1 MKNEFIYNQCFT
13 KEDVENFP
21 KGWLYHHEMSCN
33 KKISS
38 DNSKKGKTNLIN
50 QYIFIKPD
58 IWGKTELEDEY
69 WKDDDYHP
77 SLWEVDVETMK
88 NDVLLVGKI
97 IKKKRNAK
105 KMYETVL
112 MSNCKTHVNY
122 FTEDQCKKM
131 LQTNLNIVKKTLVRN
146 KSKIRQT
153 NHDDTQPEDTT
164 PSSMIAELNEKDAKK
179 TKNIKKKNGQ
189 SSSRLDTKL
198 NGKETDEMK
207 DKYVQKMLGE
217 LIIENRSED
226 LIDETLILPE
236 IPSSSVVKKQLSP
249 MRNKDNKTTSFP
261 TSKRRKENYDVKK
274 GKDKQ
279 KIQNEKKNTIEK
291 KFTKAKRIEKKE
303 ENNDDHNDKSDF
315 LLHKEV
321 AFDFH
326 NNNFNSRFKTE
337 MKKVTLPKNALING
351 RYIIGYV
358 FERVSK
364 KQKGSKFPN
373 YKIGFQYSGEGMKDM
388 IFKTEEIFDAIQLY
402 NNVIDKKKIPQE
414 IGSNSTLIK
423 LDDPE
428 LKIYK
433 FNPDDVHGD
442 VIESDDDEDED
453 EMNQIC
459 NRLREGNLYFQKEF
473 HGAGVQKYFNTD
485 LFMEF
490 PNKKN
495 QNSLDINQGLIWK
508 KNEQINGPSGIRPA
522 RRTCL
527 KKDCRHK
534 FRSVIESV
542 LAFLPVQF
550 WLYHLKQTNN
560 YLKGSLEEKSGL
572 NSDSSSPLKFREIT
586 FDELMIFY
594 AIIIQLA
601 MKPNPGSR
609 YTESW
614 RTDHKVW
621 YTACNHMSKHRFQE
635 IRAAL
640 HWCDNE
646 KVKNLYLNQKK
657 RKQDT
662 LYKVRPLL
670 SIIEK
675 NLGKY
680 LDPCTELSLDE
691 TCVAIRSQWARAVTF
706 YNPNK
711 PKGKHHLKFY
721 TLCENSH
728 WCALEIKMCH
738 RFKKDDFEV
747 KESEPESKDKGS
759 KPTIHS
765 ETLSENS
772 FNENEVIDS
781 DVEDA
786 DDYEDSSDDES
797 TNGLDNILDKDFLNQ
812 VDEII
817 DEEITNESLI
827 VEENIKKQE
836 SQCEKTAQKTVQTVT
851 SLCKNYQGSG
861 RVINMDNLYSSP
873 LVFIKLKEMSLYA
886 RGTVR
891 LNRKYLPK
899 FIQYLR
905 RDMSNLKRGSY
916 QFAVNTEYNMSMHC
930 WHDKNPVHVL
940 STADSTTVEEVSRK
954 QGSDKIIVQ
963 CPSTIKNYNKNMQAV
978 DQFNKLMSLFSL
990 CEAHTFTKYYK
1001 KIAMVLMDFVFV
1013 NSYLHHKLF
1022 LESIVSPD
1030 EKRKKKITRKQYM
1043 EDLIEAL
1050 IETDWAKVAREYERK
1065 REEKAGVKKR
1075 KFGFISSEEDD
1086 KNEDDE
1092 HIFNE
1097 IDFDLV
1103 PSLPPLPDEYICQAV
1118 SFDSKTAL
1126 FSLKN
1131 GAKNKS
1137 KFYCKV
1143 CQFEGRGNVRKGTVF
1158 CINHGVSLCQQVNVH
1173 PKEKEKFI
1181 LRDKKIDTKD
1191 IADWKWLSSKQDE
1204 WTCWEK
1210 AHYHYIPNGL
1220 FKLPKGKS
1228 VVVHNFDSYAAFDFR
1243 SSPFLLRKIALK
1255 NTYYKKVGART
1266 EKKYIN

>member
-1 MKNEFIYNQCFT
+1 MYVRTCPVRRYN
-13 KEDVENFP
+13 N
-21 KGWLYHHEMSCN
+21 
-33 KKISS
+33 
-38 DNSKKGKTNLIN
+38 
-50 QYIFIKPD
+50 
-58 IWGKTELEDEY
+58 IWGKDKLEDEY

-131 LQTNLNIVKKTLVRN
+131 MRTNLNIVKKTLVRN

-236 IPSSSVVKKQLSP
+236 IPSSSVVEKQLSP

-364 KQKGSKFPN
+364 KQK
-373 YKIGFQYSGEGMKDM
+373 
-388 IFKTEEIFDAIQLY
+388 
-402 NNVIDKKKIPQE
+402 V
-414 IGSNSTLIK
+414 
-423 LDDPE
+423 
-428 LKIYK
+428 
-433 FNPDDVHGD
+433 
-442 VIESDDDEDED
+442 
-453 EMNQIC
+453 
-459 NRLREGNLYFQKEF
+459 
-473 HGAGVQKYFNTD
+473 
-485 LFMEF
+485 
-490 PNKKN
+490 
-495 QNSLDINQGLIWK
+495 
-508 KNEQINGPSGIRPA
+508 
-522 RRTCL
+522 
-527 KKDCRHK
+527 
-534 FRSVIESV
+534 
-542 LAFLPVQF
+542 
-550 WLYHLKQTNN
+550 KQTNN
-560 YLKGSLEEKSGL
+560 YLKGSLEEKTGL

-797 TNGLDNILDKDFLNQ
+797 TNGLDDILDKDFLNQ

-916 QFAVNTEYNMSMHC
+916 QFAVNTAYNMSMHC

-1022 LESIVSPD
+1022 LESIVSP
-1030 EKRKKKITRKQYM
+1030 EKKK
-1043 EDLIEAL
+1043 
-1050 IETDWAKVAREYERK
+1050 
-1065 REEKAGVKKR
+1065 EEKNYTET
-1075 KFGFISSEEDD
+1075 I
-1086 KNEDDE
+1086 
-1092 HIFNE
+1092 H
-1097 IDFDLV
+1097 
-1103 PSLPPLPDEYICQAV
+1103 
-1118 SFDSKTAL
+1118 
-1126 FSLKN
+1126 
-1131 GAKNKS
+1131 
-1137 KFYCKV
+1137 
-1143 CQFEGRGNVRKGTVF
+1143 GRSN
-1158 CINHGVSLCQQVNVH
+1158 
-1173 PKEKEKFI
+1173 
-1181 LRDKKIDTKD
+1181 
-1191 IADWKWLSSKQDE
+1191 
-1204 WTCWEK
+1204 
-1210 AHYHYIPNGL
+1210 
-1220 FKLPKGKS
+1220 
-1228 VVVHNFDSYAAFDFR
+1228 
-1243 SSPFLLRKIALK
+1243 
-1255 NTYYKKVGART
+1255 
-1266 EKKYIN
+1266 